1 MERAGEG
8 EAGGSV
14 LGTRVCASL
23 SVCTALGKGQVTP
36 EGERRKRKRSV
47 NVLYTPVHKA
57 PAVPVPSNKSLF
69 RKNVK
74 ASLGGEKNNKKLTLD
89 SVENEHKQWA
99 GSRRKQKEKSR
110 NQSWV
115 LTGTAGWWVAVWEG
129 THTRVLSNLY

>member
-1 MERAGEG
+1 MHGWADETSVWREQGSVRLE
-8 EAGGSV
+8 GSV

-47 NVLYTPVHKA
+47 NVLYSPVHKA

-74 ASLGGEKNNKKLTLD
+74 ASLGGGKIIKN
-89 SVENEHKQWA
+89 
-99 GSRRKQKEKSR
+99 
-110 NQSWV
+110 
-115 LTGTAGWWVAVWEG
+115 
-129 THTRVLSNLY
+129 

>member
-1 MERAGEG
+1 MFYILQ
-8 EAGGSV
+8 SIK
-14 LGTRVCASL
+14 LQQYLFPQTSL
-23 SVCTALGKGQVTP
+23 YLGKMSKLP
-36 EGERRKRKRSV
+36 
-47 NVLYTPVHKA
+47 
-57 PAVPVPSNKSLF
+57 
-69 RKNVK
+69 
-74 ASLGGEKNNKKLTLD
+74 LGGKNNKKLTLD